1 MKKILKSEL
10 TPQLVK
16 HQEATLQLF
25 NIQRDIIHQ
34 SFPSDASARE
44 PHRRSCLCVLPTP
57 PFLPIMKT
65 EFVGHQE
72 SVDMMLCKP

>member
-16 HQEATLQLF
+16 HQEATLQLLIYKDTSF
-25 NIQRDIIHQ
+25 HQ
-34 SFPSDASARE
+34 SFLLMSLFQNHTDSCFSTLPSPS
-44 PHRRSCLCVLPTP
+44 
-57 PFLPIMKT
+57 FLQIMKT
-65 EFVGHQE
+65 EFVEHQK

>member
-25 NIQRDIIHQ
+25 NIQRDTLSPVT
-34 SFPSDASARE
+34 SF
-44 PHRRSCLCVLPTP
+44 
-57 PFLPIMKT
+57 
-65 EFVGHQE
+65 
-72 SVDMMLCKP
+72 

>member
-25 NIQRDIIHQ
+25 NVQRDIFHQ
-34 SFPSDASARE
+34 SFSSDVSVPESQTLASL
-44 PHRRSCLCVLPTP
+44 H
-57 PFLPIMKT
+57 FHPIISSDH
-65 EFVGHQE
+65 EN
-72 SVDMMLCKP
+72 

>member
-25 NIQRDIIHQ
+25 NIQRDSFSQ
-34 SFPSDASARE
+34 SFPSNVSASE
-44 PHRRSCLCVLPTP
+44 SYRRASPTP
-57 PFLPIMKT
+57 LHHF
-65 EFVGHQE
+65 FR
-72 SVDMMLCKP
+72 S

>member
-25 NIQRDIIHQ
+25 NIQRD
-34 SFPSDASARE
+34 SFPSPPNVSASESYRLAF
-44 PHRRSCLCVLPTP
+44 PTP
-57 PFLPIMKT
+57 LSISSDH
-65 EFVGHQE
+65 EN
-72 SVDMMLCKP
+72 